1 MTVRPDHLNILARG
15 LAYLAAYA
23 GLDYV
28 SYVEPYRGLAI
39 TPWNPG
45 AGLTL
50 AVMLLGGPAYAPF
63 VLLAPTLAGAL
74 VRSGSASVQLYLAE
88 GLLIGSGYV
97 VLGLIVRSRRLLDPR
112 MASVS
117 SALALVLIAVVGAAM
132 ASAAYVGA
140 FGAAG
145 LLESREIVEAFTRF
159 FIGDLIGI
167 LVVTPLLLLIARRRH
182 WPQWSWEAL
191 LPAVAIT
198 VALIVIFG
206 LPHAREYQLFY
217 LLFLPLL
224 WCALRW
230 GVFGAA
236 TALAGV
242 QVGIVAALTLR
253 HGEVVNLVSF
263 QMLMISLSATGLVL
277 GSLVG
282 QQQSAAA
289 RIHQQQLA
297 LNRALRVRSM
307 GEIATTIA
315 HELNQPITS
324 IKAFGGV
331 ANDAVDE
338 GNWARA
344 REAIVRLRS
353 ECDRVSST
361 IRATRELLSKE
372 AYRPQLVRTE
382 QVVGEVREL
391 ISDRLAP
398 NDIDLAV
405 EIDSEATLLKAD
417 PAQMKQALYNI
428 LDNSIDAIA
437 ASDAAGSIS
446 LAVYPCST
454 EWVEIAV
461 RDSGPGFPSGFLE
474 HGVGALMTTKPDG
487 TGIGLAIARSVAEAH
502 GGSLKIE
509 HDLSGTVVKVR
520 LPVALEEAS

>member
-1 MTVRPDHLNILARG
+1 MTMDRQFLNVLTRG
-15 LAYLAAYA
+15 LAYLAVYV

-63 VLLAPTLAGAL
+63 VLLAPALAGAL
-74 VRSGSASVQLYLAE
+74 VRSGTALVQLYLAE
-88 GLLIGSGYV
+88 GLLIGSVYV
-97 VLGLIVRSRRLLDPR
+97 VLGLIVRSRSLFDPR
-112 MASVS
+112 MATVS
-117 SALALVLIAVVGAAM
+117 SAITLVLIAVAGAGM
-132 ASAAYVGA
+132 ASIAYVGS
-140 FGAAG
+140 FGMAG
-145 LLESREIVEAFTRF
+145 LIERADVGEAITRF

-182 WPQWSWEAL
+182 WPRWSWEAL
-191 LPAVAIT
+191 LPIVAIA

-230 GVFGAA
+230 GVLGAA
-236 TALAGV
+236 MGLAGV
-242 QVGIVAALTLR
+242 QVGIVVALTWR
-253 HGEVVNLVSF
+253 HGEAINLVSF

-282 QQQSAAA
+282 QQQAAAA

-331 ANDAVDE
+331 ANEAIGE
-338 GNWARA
+338 GNWPRA
-344 REAIVRLRS
+344 REAITRLRS

-372 AYRPQLVRTE
+372 AYRPQMIRTE
-382 QVVGEVREL
+382 QIVAEVREL

-405 EIDSEATLLKAD
+405 DIASGANVLKVD

-428 LDNSIDAIA
+428 LDNSIDAVT
-437 ASDAAGSIS
+437 ASEAAGAIRI
-446 LAVYPCST
+446 AVYPGT
-454 EWVEIAV
+454 AGWVEIAV
-461 RDSGPGFPSGFLE
+461 RDNGPGFPPGLLD

-487 TGIGLAIARSVAEAH
+487 TGIGLAIARSVAESH

-509 HDLSGTVVKVR
+509 HDLSGTVVKLR
-520 LPVALEEAS
+520 LPAVLE